1 MKKAIAII
9 AVIFLLL
16 NSNSIYSQEVYFLF
30 DGSYSGENRE
40 QQVLSKSFNDVFIID
55 VNQAIQEEFPCARI
69 ALLQDVSR
77 YCLPE
82 LELQRNPAFGDQ
94 KVDERKNKLLTHLNN
109 SDYWVSFCFYPIS
122 EEMAIAS
129 LKCSDKKGK
138 KLVSFAI
145 ETTYGDLILNHP
157 SQAVTKFIKELSKY
171 EICPY
176 TGTMNFEVKTERNDK
191 TTDAYPVYCNG
202 ADKQYKKEFEI
213 NEKSLEIWKLT
224 KTDKYLPEGSLSYTL
239 REESLTTEL
248 NECYLCPSGR
258 KGSRVY
264 TEKIIQTANIEGLSI
279 ESVSKG
285 KNIPDARTE
294 ITFLEDGTYILE
306 VMAASKTGDLKIKTE
321 THAEGTCDV
330 INKPPVTI
338 TKKADVPLNVKLGPF
353 PGSGMDKILSQN
365 GSYTTENPVTKEKT
379 TVTYNFNLKRD

>member
-16 NSNSIYSQEVYFLF
+16 NLNSIYSQEVYFLF

-40 QQVLSKSFNDVFIID
+40 QQVLSKSFNAVFIID
-55 VNQAIQEEFPCARI
+55 VNNAIQEEFPCARI

-77 YCLPE
+77 FCLPE

-94 KVDERKNKLLTHLNN
+94 KVDERKNKLLNHINN

-145 ETTYGDLILNHP
+145 ETTCEDLILSHP

-202 ADKQYKKEFEI
+202 ADKQYKKEIEI
-213 NEKSLEIWKLT
+213 NEKSLEIWKLI
-224 KTDKYLPEGSLSYTL
+224 KTDKYLTEGSLSYTL
-239 REESLTTEL
+239 REESLTTEI

-264 TEKIIQTANIEGLSI
+264 TEKIIQTASIEGLSI

-306 VMAASKTGDLKIKTE
+306 VTAASKTGDLKVKTE

-353 PGSGMDKILSQN
+353 PGSGIDKILSQN
-365 GSYTTENPVTKEKT
+365 GSYQTENPVTKEKT